1 MKLAYRQLN
10 GTLCDIIRSKSGHH
24 SIKKGDSTMKRIAI
38 TILATFVLPTVS
50 FAGETMREGYWELVS
65 TMEMPG
71 MPMKMPPTRTK
82 HCYSK
87 EDVKDQKKSITTDKN
102 CTVTDL
108 KQSGNKI
115 TWKMKCTGQNAGVF
129 SGETIYKG
137 DAYDSTMKM
146 ETEGQTMNMKV
157 KAKRLGNCP

>member
-1 MKLAYRQLN
+1 MKKFIVAIMFALAVPAA
-10 GTLCDIIRSKSGHH
+10 GFAADI
-24 SIKKGDSTMKRIAI
+24 
-38 TILATFVLPTVS
+38 
-50 FAGETMREGYWELVS
+50 MRDGYWEIIS

-71 MPMKMPPTRTK
+71 MPMKMAPTKIK

-87 EDVKDQKKSITTDKN
+87 EDVKDQKKTISTDKN

-108 KQSGNKI
+108 KQSGNKV
-115 TWKMKCTGQNAGVF
+115 TWKMKCTGQNAGTF
-129 SGETIYKG
+129 SGETVYKV

-146 ETEGQTMNMKV
+146 QTQGHTMNMKV